1 MAQAHKTVEAKA
13 HTTKDHEA
21 IRKWAEKRGGHPA
34 RVKGTNI
41 LRIDFGEPEPTLEQ
55 ISWDEFFKIFDESD
69 LDFLYQDKTAD
80 GKTSR
85 FFKFVRSG
93 DERAGDRK

>member
-1 MAQAHKTVEAKA
+1 MAQTRRAARTADAKA
-13 HTTKDHEA
+13 HATTDHDT
-21 IRKWAEKRGGHPA
+21 IRKWAEKRDGHPA
-34 RVKGTNI
+34 RVKDTDI
-41 LRIDFGEPEPTLEQ
+41 LRIDFREPEPDLER
-55 ISWDEFFKIFDESD
+55 IPWDQFFKIFDESD

-93 DERAGDRK
+93 EEA